1 MEDETI
7 LTTVVSLV
15 SSCFTGLVTFLFT
28 RKKYNSEVKSND
40 IQNMQS
46 TLQFYIDIVEDNKK
60 RVDEYQKELESCRKE
75 ILELRTENAKLRTQ
89 LQEVT
94 MQMFKEQKKIKRTK
108 VVKK

>member
-15 SSCFTGLVTFLFT
+15 SSCVTGLVTFLFT

-94 MQMFKEQKKIKRTK
+94 MQMFLRTEENQKS
-108 VVKK
+108 